1 MKKLILL
8 LLLVATC
15 LPLMSCGKAKTDI
28 VGKWVARDV
37 WVLTFNEDG
46 TGSDPDGGQITW
58 EYDAKD
64 RDYNVKVFSYNT
76 TLDVIIDTEK
86 DGTEFITIKGVKYY
100 RQK

>member
-1 MKKLILL
+1 MKKIIALL
-8 LLLVATC
+8 LCAVMC
-15 LPLMSCGKAKTDI
+15 LPLMSCGKSKADI

-64 RDYNVKVFSYNT
+64 GDYNVKVFSYNT
-76 TLDVIIDTEK
+76 TLDVIIGAED
-86 DGTEFITIKGVKYY
+86 DGVEFITIKGVKYY